1 MKVNVFLSCALLL
14 AEDQTLL
21 NSRAQW
27 CTFTM
32 SCDFFFFFY
41 HNKCLLLK
49 QNYGCVLVFGLLSH
63 TYFLNSLWRWILS
76 KDILYGTVKKKMLL
90 VITAYRIM
98 PYLSCCVNFP
108 HITHWCLVH
117 QKKTATAENRK
128 MNTNIEQLKAK
139 DSADQDIW
147 LNFFFLNRTIVLC
160 CSWFAWSILK
170 TKFMP

>member
-1 MKVNVFLSCALLL
+1 MKVDVFLSCALLL

-21 NSRAQW
+21 NSRIQW

-32 SCDFFFFFY
+32 SCDFFFFY

-98 PYLSCCVNFP
+98 PYLSCCVNFFP
-108 HITHWCLVH
+108 HNTLVSCSP
-117 QKKTATAENRK
+117 KKQPLQRTERWTQTLSSSK
-128 MNTNIEQLKAK
+128 LNIQL
-139 DSADQDIW
+139 
-147 LNFFFLNRTIVLC
+147 T
-160 CSWFAWSILK
+160 K
-170 TKFMP
+170 TSD